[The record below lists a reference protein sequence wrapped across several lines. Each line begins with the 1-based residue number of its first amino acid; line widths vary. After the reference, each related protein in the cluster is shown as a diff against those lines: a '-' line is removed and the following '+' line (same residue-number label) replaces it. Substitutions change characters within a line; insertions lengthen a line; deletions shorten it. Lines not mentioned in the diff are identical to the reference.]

1 VTCSFAFFNHCLGA
15 LGPCWVREGVGVG
28 VLEPVGEPLELVGKQ
43 MPVAVQRH
51 RGRGVAEL
59 GLDRLDAG
67 ALGDEQARAGVA
79 KVMEPQPVGESGP
92 CRRRL
97 GYRVGRASSTVGM
110 DLPVVPGRRP
120 ADRAA
125 YPFVAL
131 PPSDQIVA

>member
-1 VTCSFAFFNHCLGA
+1 MTCSFAFSKHRLGG
-15 LGPCWVREGVGVG
+15 LGPCWFRDGVRVGG
-28 VLEPVGEPLELVGKQ
+28 LEPVGELLELVGERV
-43 MPVAVQRH
+43 PVAVQGH
-51 RGRGVAEL
+51 RCRGVAEL
-59 GLDRLDAG
+59 GLDRIDAG
-67 ALGDEQARAGVA
+67 APGDEQARAGVA

-97 GYRVGRASSTVGM
+97 GYPVGRASSTVGM

-131 PPSDQIVA
+131 PPSGQIVA